1 MQQLLRLHLEH
12 DGYKQGN
19 MTSYN
24 ARTRWIRDLFKAAGE
39 EISETLLCLAALNG
53 VSRVYSTHAVMFTTG
68 SDTEKKAVS
77 DTKKKV
83 KGLELGKVFAV
94 LRQAE
99 QTIKDA
105 DEDEGLAFAATTAI
119 DSEQV
124 AALRQGT

>member
-77 DTKKKV
+77 DTKKV
-83 KGLELGKVFAV
+83 LRLELGKVFAV

-99 QTIKDA
+99 QTIEDA

-119 DSEQV
+119 DSERV